1 MTLFNDR
8 RVTALKELSGT
19 ASDLIISNSDDV
31 VAGVP
36 VPIAKQS
43 KPVIETAM
51 ATDMR

>member
-19 ASDLIISNSDDV
+19 ASDLIVENPNDV
-31 VAGVP
+31 VAGIP
-36 VPIAKQS
+36 APIEKKP